1 VTPEI
6 ATVLTILGIAVLLFV
21 SERIRVDLVALM
33 VMVALALTNLVTPT
47 EALSGFSNPAVIT
60 VWAILILSAGLS
72 HTGVANLVGR
82 QVLRLS
88 GHSEARLLLIIMIT
102 AAALSG
108 FMNNIGVAVMM
119 MPVVI
124 SIARRTNRPPS
135 RLLMPLAFA
144 SLLGGIITQIGTPPN
159 ILISQA
165 MQDMGIKPFGMFDYS
180 PVGLIVMLTGVT
192 FMILVG
198 RHLLPSRDIAKESA
212 ELGTDELE
220 EMYDIRERLFQVKLP
235 VNSPLN
241 GKNLMESRLGS
252 ALGLNVIAIVRDS
265 GTQLS
270 PRPETE
276 LQSGDTLLVGGR
288 TDRLREFH
296 GHRVLLLEQDQAE
309 VEKLVSEE
317 IAIAEAELSLSSLL
331 IGQTII
337 DADIR
342 RRFNVNVI
350 GICHGGKP
358 ILDHVQKV
366 ILQSGDSILVQ
377 GFRNELEKMAQST
390 DIASLRIISNF
401 DVVLSYHL
409 NERLLSLRVPEESI
423 LVGKSLVESRFEDA
437 FGLEVLAIIR
447 DGKTCP
453 MPSPEEPLL
462 SNDLLV
468 VEGQP
473 DDLRILRGLQELEIS
488 PGAEVDLSDYE
499 SDRIGVAEVVL
510 SPHSTL
516 AGRNLRELHFREKY
530 GLSVLAIWRGG
541 RPYRSRLRDMS
552 LRFGDALLLYGSRR
566 KIQVLGK
573 EPDFLVLSEE
583 AQEIPR
589 LKRAPLAV
597 IIMGLVLTTVVFG
610 CLPISIAAVTGSVLM
625 ILTGCL
631 NMEEAYRAIEWKAI
645 FLIAAMLPLGIAMER
660 TEAARFL
667 AEKMVAL
674 VGGAGPLG
682 VLAGIFV
689 LTALLA
695 QFVPNAA
702 VAVLVAPVAYSVSKN
717 LGVSPYPLLMTVAI
731 ASSASFISPVG
742 HPSFVIIM
750 GPGGYRFGDYTKVGL
765 PLTLLILAVVVL
777 VIQIFW
783 PF

>member
-1 VTPEI
+1 MTPEI
-6 ATVLTILGIAVLLFV
+6 AAVLTILGIAVLLFV
-21 SERIRVDLVALM
+21 AERIRVDLVALM

-88 GHSEARLLLIIMIT
+88 GHSEVRLLLIIMIT

-135 RLLMPLAFA
+135 KLLMPLAFA

-165 MQDMGIKPFGMFDYS
+165 MQDMGIEPFSMFDYS
-180 PVGLIVMLTGVT
+180 PIGFVVMLTGLT
-192 FMILVG
+192 FMVVVG
-198 RHLLPSRDIAKESA
+198 RHLLPTRDITKES
-212 ELGTDELE
+212 EEMGTDELE

-235 VNSPLN
+235 ANSSLN
-241 GKNLMESRLGS
+241 GKTLMESRLGS
-252 ALGLNVIAIVRDS
+252 ALGLNVIAIIRDS
-265 GTQLS
+265 GTKLS

-296 GHRVLLLEQDQAE
+296 GHRVLLPEQDQTA
-309 VEKLVSEE
+309 VEELVSEE
-317 IAIAEAELSLSSLL
+317 IAIAEAELSRSSLL

-337 DADIR
+337 DSDIR

-350 GICHGGKP
+350 GICHDGKP
-358 ILDHVQKV
+358 FLDHVQKV
-366 ILQSGDSILVQ
+366 TLQRGDSILVQ
-377 GFRNELEKMAQST
+377 GFKDDLDKMGQSS
-390 DIASLRIISNF
+390 DIASLKTISNF
-401 DVVLSYHL
+401 EVVLSYHL
-409 NERLLSLRVPEESI
+409 NERLLSLRVPEESV

-437 FGLEVLAIIR
+437 FGLEVLAIVR
-447 DGKTCP
+447 DGETYP
-453 MPSPEEPLL
+453 MPGPEEPLF

-530 GLSVLAIWRGG
+530 GLNVLAIWRGG

-583 AQEIPR
+583 AQEVPR
-589 LKRAPLAV
+589 LRKAPLAV
-597 IIMGLVLTTVVFG
+597 IIMGMVLITVVFEW
-610 CLPISIAAVTGSVLM
+610 LPISIAAVTGSVLM

-667 AEKMVAL
+667 AERMVAL
-674 VGGAGPLG
+674 MGGAGPLG
-682 VLAGIFV
+682 VLSGVFA

-702 VAVLVAPVAYSVSKN
+702 VAVLVAPIAYRVSSN
-717 LGVSPYPLLMTVAI
+717 MGVSPYPFLMTVAI
-731 ASSASFISPVG
+731 ASSASFLSPVG
-742 HPSFVIIM
+742 HPSFIIIM

-765 PLTLLILAVVVL
+765 PLTLLILAVVVFVL
-777 VIQIFW
+777 PVFW

>member
-1 VTPEI
+1 
-6 ATVLTILGIAVLLFV
+6 
-21 SERIRVDLVALM
+21 
-33 VMVALALTNLVTPT
+33 
-47 EALSGFSNPAVIT
+47 
-60 VWAILILSAGLS
+60 
-72 HTGVANLVGR
+72 
-82 QVLRLS
+82 
-88 GHSEARLLLIIMIT
+88 
-102 AAALSG
+102 
-108 FMNNIGVAVMM
+108 
-119 MPVVI
+119 
-124 SIARRTNRPPS
+124 
-135 RLLMPLAFA
+135 
-144 SLLGGIITQIGTPPN
+144 
-159 ILISQA
+159 
-165 MQDMGIKPFGMFDYS
+165 
-180 PVGLIVMLTGVT
+180 
-192 FMILVG
+192 
-198 RHLLPSRDIAKESA
+198 
-212 ELGTDELE
+212 
-220 EMYDIRERLFQVKLP
+220 
-235 VNSPLN
+235 
-241 GKNLMESRLGS
+241 
-252 ALGLNVIAIVRDS
+252 
-265 GTQLS
+265 
-270 PRPETE
+270 
-276 LQSGDTLLVGGR
+276 
-288 TDRLREFH
+288 
-296 GHRVLLLEQDQAE
+296 
-309 VEKLVSEE
+309 
-317 IAIAEAELSLSSLL
+317 
-331 IGQTII
+331 
-337 DADIR
+337 
-342 RRFNVNVI
+342 
-350 GICHGGKP
+350 
-358 ILDHVQKV
+358 
-366 ILQSGDSILVQ
+366 
-377 GFRNELEKMAQST
+377 
-390 DIASLRIISNF
+390 
-401 DVVLSYHL
+401 
-409 NERLLSLRVPEESI
+409 
-423 LVGKSLVESRFEDA
+423 
-437 FGLEVLAIIR
+437 
-447 DGKTCP
+447 
-453 MPSPEEPLL
+453 
-462 SNDLLV
+462 V

-610 CLPISIAAVTGSVLM
+610 WLPISIAAVTGSVLM